1 MLMPFREA
9 LKYGFIES
17 DDQDKVTNWREK
29 PVVEGWINVGCYVM
43 EPAFLKYIPSETM
56 YGMNDAFNMA
66 IKKGEPIFAYKCEG
80 DFIDIGD
87 KKSYLSAN
95 AKFVERLGRIL

>member
-1 MLMPFREA
+1 
-9 LKYGFIES
+9 
-17 DDQDKVTNWREK
+17 V
-29 PVVEGWINVGCYVM
+29 
-43 EPAFLKYIPSETM
+43 
-56 YGMNDAFNMA
+56 
-66 IKKGEPIFAYKCEG
+66 KKGEPIFAYKAEG